1 MLEDKKYRNILDL
14 LNDNFDE
21 LCYEIIQDAK
31 LQEEYKELVHIKEL
45 FLNDFPLI
53 NKIELLK
60 PVNIKEEDLEN
71 LKEYHEINSS
81 INKALMKEAYF
92 RGIKDMIFML
102 ARANLF
108 KGSQ

>member
-1 MLEDKKYRNILDL
+1 MLEDKRYWSILTL

-31 LQEEYKELVHIKEL
+31 LQEEYQELINIKEL
-45 FLNDFPLI
+45 FLNDFPVM

-60 PVNIKEEDLEN
+60 PVNIKEEDLKN
-71 LKEYHEINSS
+71 LKEYHD
-81 INKALMKEAYF
+81 INKCLNHLLMKEAYY
-92 RGIKDMIFML
+92 RGMKDMIFML

-108 KGSQ
+108 KESQ